1 MLKMGKRQFSA
12 CVVLC
17 AMLALVLAACSD
29 AALFGLIKS
38 RSKSQAVARQTLVI
52 FPFDK
57 DPDAAASVPDEFGQS
72 VAEYLRTT
80 LATSKGYAVLIYDDG
95 LMPIKRAVEWDHV
108 LKEPDATAPFFADKA
123 KADKLADILATDYY
137 LVGSVESYTYDKDK
151 KAVDLALKADLVLAK
166 TGKVIQEFMVG
177 GSASAG
183 TQAMD
188 EDELC
193 SIAAGKA
200 VEALGEKI
208 LSTSAA
214 DTKAVPQPPVAKK

>member
-1 MLKMGKRQFSA
+1 
-12 CVVLC
+12 
-17 AMLALVLAACSD
+17 MLALVLAACSD

-38 RSKSQAVARQTLVI
+38 KSKAQAAVRQSLTI

-57 DPDAAASVPDEFGQS
+57 DPDAAANVPEDFGQS
-72 VAEYLRTT
+72 VAEYLRTS
-80 LATSKGYAVLIYDDG
+80 LAASKGYAVLLYDDR
-95 LMPIKRAVEWDHV
+95 LMPIVRAKSDNAV
-108 LKEPDATAPFFADKA
+108 KEQDAKSPFFADKA
-123 KADKLADILATDYY
+123 KADKLADILCTDYY
-137 LVGSVESYTYDKDK
+137 VVGSVESYTYDKDK
-151 KAVDLALKADLVLAK
+151 KTVDLALKADLVLTR

-183 TQAMD
+183 TQAME

-214 DTKAVPQPPVAKK
+214 DTKPAAQPKKTKK

>member
-1 MLKMGKRQFSA
+1 MLKMGKRQLPA
-12 CVVLC
+12 CVILC

-38 RSKSQAVARQTLVI
+38 KSKAQAVARQSLVI
-52 FPFDK
+52 FPFDN
-57 DPDAAASVPDEFGQS
+57 DLDASANVPDDFGQS

-80 LATSKGYAVLIYDDG
+80 LATSRGYAVLLYDDR
-95 LMPIKRAVEWDHV
+95 LMPVQRARTDNVVKDQDV
-108 LKEPDATAPFFADKA
+108 KSPFCADKA

-151 KAVDLALKADLVLAK
+151 KTVDLALKADLVLAK
-166 TGKVIQEFMVG
+166 TGKLIQEFMVG

-193 SIAAGKA
+193 SVAAGKA

-214 DTKAVPQPPVAKK
+214 DVKAVAQPPKAKK

>member
-1 MLKMGKRQFSA
+1 
-12 CVVLC
+12 
-17 AMLALVLAACSD
+17 MLALVLAACCD

-38 RSKSQAVARQTLVI
+38 KGKAEAAARQSLVI

-57 DPDAAASVPDEFGQS
+57 DPDAAANVPDDFGQS

-80 LATSKGYAVLIYDDG
+80 LANSKGYAALLYTER
-95 LMPIKRAVEWDHV
+95 LMPVQRAKNDNVVKDQDIK
-108 LKEPDATAPFFADKA
+108 LPFFADRT
-123 KADKLADILATDYY
+123 KADKLAGILCSDYY
-137 LVGSVESYTYDKDK
+137 VVGSVESYSYDKDK
-151 KAVDLALKADLVLAK
+151 KSVDIALKADLVLTK
-166 TGKVIQEFMVG
+166 TGKVMQEFMVG

-183 TQAMD
+183 NQAME

-208 LSTSAA
+208 LSTSSVDVKAA
-214 DTKAVPQPPVAKK
+214 TQPKKTKK

>member
-1 MLKMGKRQFSA
+1 
-12 CVVLC
+12 
-17 AMLALVLAACSD
+17 MLALVLAACSD

-38 RSKSQAVARQTLVI
+38 RSKSRAVARQTLVI

-72 VAEYLRTT
+72 VAEYLRAT
-80 LATSKGYAVLIYDDG
+80 LATSKGYAALIYDDR
-95 LMPIKRAVEWDHV
+95 LMPVQRARSDNVVKDQEV
-108 LKEPDATAPFFADKA
+108 KSPFFADKA

-183 TQAMD
+183 TQAME

-214 DTKAVPQPPVAKK
+214 DAKPAPQPPKAEK